1 MKKYLIILLLIAPF
15 HTSQALS
22 FGEVLDSV
30 KKLMPWYESV
40 PELNFK
46 LRDTKGNIFT
56 EKNTKGKY
64 LVINFWASWCTPC
77 LKEIPAFV
85 EFYKENS
92 GHVEILGL
100 DFEPVNIEVINEFVE
115 RFSINYP
122 IILYSHINDTEFNKF
137 GEIVGMPTTIIYSP
151 EGELLQTFMGE
162 ITVEDL
168 NKYISPLN

>member
-15 HTSQALS
+15 HSSQALS
-22 FGEVLDSV
+22 FGEVMDSV

-40 PELNFK
+40 PELTFE

-64 LVINFWASWCTPC
+64 LVVNFWASWCTPC

-92 GHVEILGL
+92 GYVEILGL

-122 IILYSHINDTEFNKF
+122 IILYSHI
-137 GEIVGMPTTIIYSP
+137 VGMPTTIIYSP

-162 ITVEDL
+162 ITIEDL
-168 NKYISPLN
+168 KKYISPSN

>member
-22 FGEVLDSV
+22 FGEVMDSV

-40 PELNFK
+40 SELTFE

-92 GHVEILGL
+92 EHVEILGL

-137 GEIVGMPTTIIYSP
+137 GEIIGMPTTIIYSP
-151 EGELLQTFMGE
+151 KGELLQTFMGE

>member
-22 FGEVLDSV
+22 FVEVMDSV

-40 PELNFK
+40 PELTFE

-92 GHVEILGL
+92 G
-100 DFEPVNIEVINEFVE
+100 
-115 RFSINYP
+115 
-122 IILYSHINDTEFNKF
+122 
-137 GEIVGMPTTIIYSP
+137 M
-151 EGELLQTFMGE
+151 
-162 ITVEDL
+162 
-168 NKYISPLN
+168 

>member
-1 MKKYLIILLLIAPF
+1 MKKYLIILFLIAPF

-22 FGEVLDSV
+22 FGEVMDTV

-40 PELNFK
+40 QELTFE

-122 IILYSHINDTEFNKF
+122 IILYSHIKIGRASCRER
-137 GEIVGMPTTIIYSP
+137 V
-151 EGELLQTFMGE
+151 
-162 ITVEDL
+162 
-168 NKYISPLN
+168 